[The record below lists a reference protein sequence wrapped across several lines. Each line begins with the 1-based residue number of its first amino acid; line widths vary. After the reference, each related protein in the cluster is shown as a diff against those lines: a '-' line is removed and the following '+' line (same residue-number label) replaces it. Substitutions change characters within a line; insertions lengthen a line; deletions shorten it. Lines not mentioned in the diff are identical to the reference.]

1 MVRELLQPRTRPE
14 TSQPGRPFGRQ
25 ATRRLRALYDRLVAT
40 YGPQSW
46 WPAKTAFEVIVGA
59 YLTQNTA
66 WKSVER
72 SIANL
77 EAHGILSIDGLRSIP
92 EDQLRALI
100 RPSGFMLRKATAL
113 KAFVAFLDAHY
124 SGQIDALRDAAARS
138 SGAVRKE
145 LLALPGVGPETAD
158 AILLYALGAPAM
170 VVDTYLRRV
179 VTRHEL
185 APEKANYAAIQSL
198 AEAAFAPDCLRED
211 PRELARHYNEF
222 HALFVQI
229 GKDYCGPVARCESC
243 PLRYDLPHSRSRPG
257 SP

>member
-1 MVRELLQPRTRPE
+1 MGNETRQGRCRTKSLKLGPSDAK
-14 TSQPGRPFGRQ
+14 T
-25 ATRRLRALYDRLVAT
+25 ARRLRRLYDRLVAI
-40 YGPQSW
+40 YGPQAW

-77 EAHGILSIDGLRSIP
+77 ENHGILSIEGLRTVSGSR
-92 EDQLRALI
+92 LRELI
-100 RPSGFMLRKATAL
+100 RPSGFMLRKAAAL
-113 KAFVAFLDAHY
+113 KAFVAFLDATHG
-124 SGQIDALRDAAARS
+124 GQIDSLGAAARQTPDV
-138 SGAVRKE
+138 VRKQ

-158 AILLYALGAPAM
+158 AILLYALDAPVM

-179 VTRHEL
+179 VTRHGM
-185 APEKANYAAIQSL
+185 APEKTNYAAVQSL
-198 AEAAFAPDCLRED
+198 AKAAFAPDRRHEN

-222 HALFVQI
+222 HALFVQV
-229 GKDYCGPVARCESC
+229 GKDYCGAVARCAGC
-243 PLRYDLPHSRSRPG
+243 PLRYDLPRSRSRPP